1 MKGQQRKDGS
11 VLATIKCSRYGRDRT
26 RIIATVTRLS
36 QASEHVQELV
46 GGVVMA
52 RARGQGEGRTRAM
65 AHARAL
71 ARPERACAR
80 SPRGLA

>member
-1 MKGQQRKDGS
+1 VKGRQRKDGS
-11 VLATIKCSRYGRDRT
+11 VLATFECSQYGRGRS
-26 RIIATVTRLS
+26 RIIATVTRLGR
-36 QASEHVQELV
+36 ASEDVYGVEEMGATLDAGV
-46 GGVVMA
+46 GL
-52 RARGQGEGRTRAM
+52 QGRTRVM